1 MNRVALEKIIKA
13 KSLLVAVEN
22 DVIEGVSLPVVL
34 KSLSRAERA
43 MLEIRAE
50 LEVVDADF
58 RGPGNFH
65 PVRSR

>member
-1 MNRVALEKIIKA
+1 MNAKALEKIIKA

-43 MLEIRAE
+43 MLEVRAE
-50 LEVVDADF
+50 LEVIDADF
-58 RGPGNFH
+58 RSSGNF
-65 PVRSR
+65 

>member
-1 MNRVALEKIIKA
+1 MNAKALEKIIKA

-50 LEVVDADF
+50 LEVAGADF
-58 RGPGNFH
+58 RGWKRR
-65 PVRSR
+65 VRD